1 MVEVFPQFMLYKS
14 CESLVGTFSLHYTIT
29 MTLTVCFDVLHS
41 SFSLEPLENALDKA
55 IGTELREK
63 GSGARMVVMDWFHC
77 AQRDFAVRP
86 APQSGLARG
95 DPDA

>member
-1 MVEVFPQFMLYKS
+1 
-14 CESLVGTFSLHYTIT
+14 

-41 SFSLEPLENALDKA
+41 SFSLEPLEHALDKA
-55 IGTELREK
+55 IGAELRGK

-86 APQSGLARG
+86 APKPGQVRCHT
-95 DPDA
+95 DT